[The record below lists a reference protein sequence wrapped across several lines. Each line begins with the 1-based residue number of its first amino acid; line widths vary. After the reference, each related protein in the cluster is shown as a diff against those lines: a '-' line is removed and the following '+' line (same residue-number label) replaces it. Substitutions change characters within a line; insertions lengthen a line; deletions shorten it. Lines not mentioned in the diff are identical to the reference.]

1 MNEDRVVGTA
11 KNLGGKAQEG
21 FGRVTGDA
29 KTQAEGIIN
38 QAAGAA
44 RDLYGQAKGSASDA
58 AEVVRRG
65 AVNAEDY
72 IRQTIERRP
81 YTAAFAAL
89 CVGWIIGRMGRRD

>member
-1 MNEDRVVGTA
+1 MNEDRIVGTT

-21 FGRVTGDA
+21 FGRITGDA
-29 KTQAEGIIN
+29 NTQAEGGID
-38 QAAGAA
+38 QVAGAA
-44 RDLYGQAKGSASDA
+44 QDLYGRAKDSASDA

-65 AVNAEDY
+65 AMNAEDY

-81 YTAAFAAL
+81 YTASFAAL